1 MQWLTQWSYH
11 LYALPT
17 DIVRDHLS
25 SFLKFRIEIPF
36 VRYYNVIILYILNY
50 VLILNYY
57 NVNNILKLYFMKII
71 YSLFKDTGF
80 STSLCVYIHVC
91 GYVHMHVG
99 TQVKT
104 EEGISFPRT

>member
-1 MQWLTQWSYH
+1 
-11 LYALPT
+11 
-17 DIVRDHLS
+17 
-25 SFLKFRIEIPF
+25 
-36 VRYYNVIILYILNY
+36 
-50 VLILNYY
+50 
-57 NVNNILKLYFMKII
+57 MKII

-91 GYVHMHVG
+91 GYVHMYVG